1 MQGDIINHHYKLLER
16 ITEDSLSITYQALDQ
31 EENRHVAVQVLKE
44 DVARQ
49 SVETLLR
56 LKREIK
62 RLSKINHPN
71 LLNILGSGEYEGR
84 FYLITEQLAGGQPLA
99 VMSGKVMD
107 PDTSV
112 AFMLKICSGLA
123 AAHEQDLVHHS
134 LNQSTVLIS
143 ETGEETTIKLTGFGM
158 SLLLDL
164 AAIKEE
170 QEVVKT
176 FGYMSPEEAGIL
188 RKPVDQRSDLYSA
201 GIIFYQLVTG
211 RLPYDGKD
219 VSTLLH
225 QHVAQQSIPPTEI
238 NSATPPVLERII
250 LRLIAK
256 DPVNRYQSIDG
267 LLADLSEYRRQRAE
281 GKEVVEF
288 EIARADHL
296 KELRFA
302 TRLIGRDDELDAL
315 KNAINRASDSKGSL
329 FLIHGGSGSGKTR
342 LIEEL
347 GAYMHT
353 VGGALIGGAGIQS
366 DLKIPFQIFSESLG
380 AYIRMLNRLSSEE
393 RSVRVNR
400 MKDTLGDLGGGKIVK
415 IAPEITD
422 FIGEVLELVSMDSEK
437 EGIRF
442 LMTVTNFML
451 SLGTQESPLV
461 IALDDM
467 QWADHGSIE
476 LFERIAKETDAHPV
490 VVIAVFTDTEVE
502 SDHVLMEILGRIKE
516 GGTAVNDI
524 HIQSFKINHMAQI
537 ISEETRKILSYASVM
552 GRDIQFELLTHLT
565 AFSQEKILDAL
576 EEGIGSQ
583 FLARDSSGKGKIY
596 FVHERILKTFYWRVP
611 NDRRQAL
618 HEGVGRSLLEKEYK
632 DNPEPVLHDLAH
644 HFFQVGVEDKT
655 LLYSIQAAEKAQ
667 HAYAC
672 DQAIQFFMHAREIL
686 EHQGKTSS
694 DEYIDLLE
702 NMGSVFKTAGQFDE
716 ALEALKACEERIPKE
731 DTLRRAEVLSKA
743 GDTLWEKGEGDQAT
757 KLLAQALKS
766 LGVRLPGNIF
776 GAWTGLT
783 KESFVQ
789 GLHTLLPG
797 LFVRK
802 EYKHGPKKAV
812 IVRIVIRIACFYFFT
827 DVIRCLHLVMKF
839 LNLGERMGLSRV
851 LSNIYATHTVIVSG
865 FPVAARAKRD
875 GDLAVKIAQDFK

>member
-400 MKDTLGDLGGGKIVK
+400 MKDTLGDLGGG
-415 IAPEITD
+415 
-422 FIGEVLELVSMDSEK
+422 GNSQDSA
-437 EGIRF
+437 G
-442 LMTVTNFML
+442 
-451 SLGTQESPLV
+451 
-461 IALDDM
+461 
-467 QWADHGSIE
+467 DHGLYRRGS
-476 LFERIAKETDAHPV
+476 
-490 VVIAVFTDTEVE
+490 
-502 SDHVLMEILGRIKE
+502 
-516 GGTAVNDI
+516 GT
-524 HIQSFKINHMAQI
+524 
-537 ISEETRKILSYASVM
+537 SE
-552 GRDIQFELLTHLT
+552 H
-565 AFSQEKILDAL
+565 
-576 EEGIGSQ
+576 
-583 FLARDSSGKGKIY
+583 
-596 FVHERILKTFYWRVP
+596 
-611 NDRRQAL
+611 
-618 HEGVGRSLLEKEYK
+618 
-632 DNPEPVLHDLAH
+632 
-644 HFFQVGVEDKT
+644 
-655 LLYSIQAAEKAQ
+655 
-667 HAYAC
+667 
-672 DQAIQFFMHAREIL
+672 
-686 EHQGKTSS
+686 
-694 DEYIDLLE
+694 
-702 NMGSVFKTAGQFDE
+702 
-716 ALEALKACEERIPKE
+716 
-731 DTLRRAEVLSKA
+731 
-743 GDTLWEKGEGDQAT
+743 
-757 KLLAQALKS
+757 
-766 LGVRLPGNIF
+766 
-776 GAWTGLT
+776 GL
-783 KESFVQ
+783 
-789 GLHTLLPG
+789 
-797 LFVRK
+797 
-802 EYKHGPKKAV
+802 
-812 IVRIVIRIACFYFFT
+812 
-827 DVIRCLHLVMKF
+827 
-839 LNLGERMGLSRV
+839 
-851 LSNIYATHTVIVSG
+851 
-865 FPVAARAKRD
+865 
-875 GDLAVKIAQDFK
+875 